1 MSGQTLFLRPFP
13 MMLTSLPAESTV
25 SLPSPS
31 LSRVGAV
38 GRVGRYMRVLV
49 DTRPVVGSPLAL
61 LLPSAQLKADPMLGR
76 QGGGMGHGVPGDLNI
91 LCLTWQLC

>member
-1 MSGQTLFLRPFP
+1 

-31 LSRVGAV
+31 LSRMGAV